1 LAQEP
6 GESLSDA
13 NPITAGLRQVLA
25 IFAGGVEA
33 KQGSPLKHTP
43 LLTTGPISGSLEANA
58 VRKIMSGSGTLAQE
72 IKGINP
78 NMPIAMAIEGDVSE
92 TPGDEKAATAS
103 QALKVVYVAD
113 TDVILPEF
121 LIIRADPKQ
130 MELRLQLQNVTFA
143 LNAID
148 WLTGETSF
156 IDVRNHELNFAS
168 LKMIDARKEQANSQV
183 RSRSRAFQTE
193 LDQKVRDA
201 QEKID
206 NELLSL
212 REEVEKLQEQRADG
226 KVPPSVLNEKLTAF
240 QIKQENQQ
248 RIFAVQQKRMEDERD
263 QKIRDVR
270 REAEQDVTAIQNQVK
285 TLAVALPCIPP
296 LIVGMMVFASRRLR
310 ERENISKSRLK

>member
-1 LAQEP
+1 
-6 GESLSDA
+6 
-13 NPITAGLRQVLA
+13 
-25 IFAGGVEA
+25 
-33 KQGSPLKHTP
+33 
-43 LLTTGPISGSLEANA
+43 
-58 VRKIMSGSGTLAQE
+58 M
-72 IKGINP
+72 
-78 NMPIAMAIEGDVSE
+78 
-92 TPGDEKAATAS
+92 
-103 QALKVVYVAD
+103 YVAD

-156 IDVRNHELNFAS
+156 IEVRNHELNFAS
-168 LKMIDARKEQANSQV
+168 LKLIDARKEQANSQV
-183 RSRSRAFQTE
+183 RSRSRAFQKE
-193 LDQKVRDA
+193 LDQEVRDA

-206 NELLSL
+206 TELLSL

-263 QKIRDVR
+263 QKD
-270 REAEQDVTAIQNQVK
+270 
-285 TLAVALPCIPP
+285 
-296 LIVGMMVFASRRLR
+296 SRRPTR
-310 ERENISKSRLK
+310 R